1 MDNRSLQEVWF
12 PDGLCFGCGPA
23 NQQGLGL
30 RSFAS
35 GETVVAEWHSAEVYR
50 SGIAVVAGGVVG
62 TLLDCHTGA
71 AVLKTVGVRDGR
83 TPYVD
88 GDPWVTKSYT
98 VEFQRPTPLNRQLQ
112 LVAEVSDLS
121 DDRAQV
127 HGSIVVDGEITATA
141 TADWRLLKPRA

>member
-1 MDNRSLQEVWF
+1 MDERSLQEVWF

-23 NQQGLGL
+23 NKQGLGL

-35 GETVVAEWHSAEVYR
+35 DKTVVAEWDSDEVYR

-71 AVLKTVGVRDGR
+71 AVLNAVSLRDGR

-98 VEFQRPTPLNRQLQ
+98 VEFHRPTPLNRRLH
-112 LVAEVSDLS
+112 LVAEVSDLD

-127 HGSIVVDGEITATA
+127 LGSIVVGGEITATA
-141 TADWRLLKPRA
+141 TADWRLLQPRQ